1 MGYLFFKKTVFTR
14 FFVLCYYTIFIDITC
29 CCYRSIHNALFTEQI
44 NIWTLMFNKKQIDK
58 LLDDHT
64 EEEQKETKSKVN
76 TSFIIVF
83 YFSILLSICTFFFDY
98 RYFLITLFG
107 PTILVISPPLQLK
120 KGIYRIFSALYLILL
135 FTVTFFWLN

>member
-1 MGYLFFKKTVFTR
+1 MF
-14 FFVLCYYTIFIDITC
+14 
-29 CCYRSIHNALFTEQI
+29 
-44 NIWTLMFNKKQIDK
+44 FNKKQIDK

-98 RYFLITLFG
+98 RYFLIALFG
-107 PTILVISPPLQLK
+107 PTILVTFISPPLQIK
-120 KGIYRIFSALYLILL
+120 KGIYRIFSAIYLILL
-135 FTVTFFWLN
+135 ITVTFFWLK